1 MHFDIRRLPITASTN
16 DDAKLAAEAGAA
28 EGLVIWALEQKAGR
42 GRQGRQW
49 ESPAGNLYASLLLR
63 PPTARMEWGRYSFV
77 AALAIDDCVR
87 GFFPHSLVELK
98 WPNDVLVGGKKI
110 SGILLESGEDFLVV
124 GMGLNV
130 LHSPENPLYPATSL
144 SAEQAAPP
152 PLEDI
157 LTNFLKAFSAWY
169 DLMNVEGF
177 APIRA
182 AWLAHARKGT
192 VRVRLDQGEIQGQFV
207 DLDENGALRLLLADG
222 TEKSVNTGD
231 VFFDI

>member
-16 DDAKLAAEAGAA
+16 DDAKLAAEVGAA
-28 EGLVIWALEQKAGR
+28 EGLVIWALEQNVGR

-49 ESPAGNLYASLLLR
+49 ESPAGNLYASVVLR
-63 PPTARMEWGRYSFV
+63 PPTARREWGRYSFV
-77 AALAIDDCVR
+77 AALAIYDCVG
-87 GFFPHSLVELK
+87 GFLPHSLVELK

-144 SAEQAAPP
+144 SVEQAEIP

-157 LTNFLKAFSAWY
+157 LTNILKAFGVWY
-169 DLMNVEGF
+169 DRMKAEGF
-177 APIRA
+177 APVRA
-182 AWLAHARKGT
+182 AWLARARQGA
-192 VRVRLDQGEIQGQFV
+192 VRVRLDQGEIHGQFV

-222 TEKSVNTGD
+222 TEKSITTGD
-231 VFFDI
+231 VF